1 MRLLAITVL
10 ALFATPA
17 FAVPDDPSYPIMP
30 DTPSGMGEPS
40 AVVCRAPQRLPSG
53 EMGPKI
59 CMQNEIWVR
68 LSLTGK
74 DLSADGKTVFDRPTV
89 VQPTGDGNPDAVT
102 CRRKVPLTATHIRFG
117 PKVCLAN
124 KQWKEIAE
132 KNMVVNSAGEILMR
146 PVGPSG
152 DGAFPVTTVERS
164 PPL

>member
-17 FAVPDDPSYPIMP
+17 LAVPDDPSYPVMP

-74 DLSADGKTVFDRPTV
+74 DLSADGKSVFERPAV
-89 VQPTGDGNPDAVT
+89 DQPTGKGNPDVVT
-102 CRRKVPLTATHIRFG
+102 CRKKVPLTATHIRFG

-124 KQWKEIAE
+124 KQWKEIAD

-146 PVGPSG
+146 PIGPSG

>member
-59 CMQNEIWVR
+59 CMQNEVWVR

-74 DLSADGKTVFDRPTV
+74 DLSADGKSVFDRPTV

-146 PVGPSG
+146 PIGPSG

>member
-17 FAVPDDPSYPIMP
+17 LAVPDDPSYPVMP
-30 DTPSGMGEPS
+30 DTPSGMGDPA
-40 AVVCRAPQRLPSG
+40 AVVCRAPQRLSSCA
-53 EMGPKI
+53 MGPKV

-74 DLSADGKTVFDRPTV
+74 DLSADGKSVFERPTV
-89 VQPTGDGNPDAVT
+89 DQPNGQGNPDAVT
-102 CRRKVPLTATHIRFG
+102 CRSRVPLTATRVRFG

-132 KNMVVNSAGEILMR
+132 KNMMVDSNGEILMR
-146 PVGPSG
+146 PAGPG
-152 DGAFPVTTVERS
+152 ADGAFPITSVNRS

>member
-1 MRLLAITVL
+1 MRLLAIAVL

-17 FAVPDDPSYPIMP
+17 LAVPDDPSYPVMP
-30 DTPSGMGEPS
+30 DTPSGMGDPT
-40 AVVCRAPQRLPSG
+40 AVVCRAPQPISSG
-53 EMGPKI
+53 QMGPKI

-74 DLSADGKTVFDRPTV
+74 DLSPDGKSVFDRPTV
-89 VQPTGDGNPDAVT
+89 DQPKGEGNPDAVT
-102 CRRKVPLTATHIRFG
+102 CRSRVPLTATRIRFG

-132 KNMVVNSAGEILMR
+132 KNMIVDSNGEILMR
-146 PVGPSG
+146 PIGPAA
-152 DGAFPVTTVERS
+152 DGAFPITSVNRS

>member
-1 MRLLAITVL
+1 MRLLAIAVL

-17 FAVPDDPSYPIMP
+17 LAVPDDPSYPVMP
-30 DTPSGMGEPS
+30 DTPSGMGDPA
-40 AVVCRAPQRLPSG
+40 AVVCRAPQPISSG
-53 EMGPKI
+53 QMGPKI

-74 DLSADGKTVFDRPTV
+74 DLSPDGKSVFDRPTV
-89 VQPTGDGNPDAVT
+89 DQPKGEGNPDAVT
-102 CRRKVPLTATHIRFG
+102 CRSRVPLTATRIRFG

-132 KNMVVNSAGEILMR
+132 KNMIVDSNGEILMR
-146 PVGPSG
+146 PIGPAA
-152 DGAFPVTTVERS
+152 DGAFPITSVNRS

>member
-40 AVVCRAPQRLPSG
+40 AVVCRAPRRLPSG

-74 DLSADGKTVFDRPTV
+74 DLSADGKSVFDRPTV